1 VIEMTSTT
9 LNPRNLAP
17 AQHHVGDALHE
28 LAIAA
33 RHLSAALWSSVS
45 HCQAVGL
52 QALTASQEAENLR
65 NMASSL
71 LHTDPRFAYELFAA
85 ADRHERAAAH

>member
-1 VIEMTSTT
+1 MTSTT
-9 LNPRNLAP
+9 LNPRHLAYAP
-17 AQHHVGDALHE
+17 HNVGDALHE

-33 RHLSAALWSSVS
+33 RHLSVALWSSVS
-45 HCQAVGL
+45 QSNGVGL

-65 NMASSL
+65 HMASSL
-71 LHTDPRFAYELFAA
+71 LQKDPRFAYELFAA